1 MFPADRV
8 ITPAQV
14 RGDFATLPEAVEAG
28 RWLTLAQ
35 ARGKVLFALD
45 DGARSAACTAS
56 CIPTSPTG

>member
-14 RGDFATLPEAVEAG
+14 RGDFATLPEAVE
-28 RWLTLAQ
+28 WPTLAQ